1 MASTSD
7 IQLNFSQNSLQ
18 EAGSYKLLELPSDLC
33 NLVESSLDNAT
44 SLSLSIKGQ
53 ENEEAVLCT
62 QDRTYTVRSVVLSNT
77 ILIVKSS
84 DSGGNS
90 VDIRDQ
96 VNNILELAPCVPKL
110 QKLDLLLRGK
120 IYDENLAGME
130 IDSETT
136 VSGLSIP
143 FLLPRIELRKGT
155 GLTYEQAKLDIQ
167 ASDEELIRAL
177 KDRRILVIN
186 GELRPITPGYLL
198 QILELVLT
206 ILVSLS
212 LPHDAAPVDELSSI
226 LANDHEV
233 SQTVTKQIIAWFGEV
248 EDDKW
253 KMDVRAVVG
262 EMGLNLLREH
272 RREPIAEDLLLTK
285 WKSCVGDTFQS
296 AISLDLLSGN
306 YIKSNENSVSECTML
321 TYFPASALS
330 ADPAARFAHLF
341 LARPRWKGDEISPF
355 LNDIAVDKKERD
367 KLLLKYCRAIIEAG
381 SVWYTSRA
389 QYNI

>member
-44 SLSLSIKGQ
+44 SLSFSIKGQ

-84 DSGGNS
+84 DPGGNS

-110 QKLDLLLRGK
+110 QKLDLLLKGK

-136 VSGLSIP
+136 
-143 FLLPRIELRKGT
+143 GT

-167 ASDEELIRAL
+167 ASDKELVRAL

-253 KMDVRAVVG
+253 KIDVQAVVR

-272 RREPIAEDLLLTK
+272 RHEPIAEDLLLTK

-306 YIKSNENSVSECTML
+306 YIKSNENSVSECTVL
-321 TYFPASALS
+321 TYFPASTLP
-330 ADPAARFAHLF
+330 ADPAARFADLF

-367 KLLLKYCRAIIEAG
+367 KLLLKYCRAITEAG